1 MSSNLEVTVMDCTTE
16 TQAISTPSDNSK
28 LSIGKA
34 LEEIVKRQLSGRLTI
49 RDPNNDFIIWRVY
62 LGKGLIHFA
71 TSIIGQQERL
81 SYLLQRY
88 CPPELNFSHSSEF
101 ESDYKYL
108 CNYLQLGKLSLQQV
122 RSLLFLVTQEAIL
135 QLLALPQAQLGF
147 EKTVGLDPL
156 ILSVSLKQTVS
167 AMENAVQKWVQL
179 QPEIKSPFQ
188 RFSVPDWEQLS
199 QALQLDTDKS
209 QRLELLSQALT
220 QNLCLY
226 ELAYQLNRDALELAT
241 FLQPLIS
248 TGVVRVNP
256 YRNPQNDTRPIIAC
270 IDDSKTVQRNVKLI
284 LEGAGYQVLELTEPA
299 RALTTLVR
307 NKPVLILMDISMPE
321 IDGYE
326 LCKMLR
332 QSTVLKEI
340 PIVMLT
346 GRDGLIDRLRAR
358 MVGANDYMTK
368 PFNPQELLNIVQK
381 LTTVSQSE
389 GN

>member
-49 RDPNNDFIIWRVY
+49 RDPNNDSIIWRVY

-156 ILSVSLKQTVS
+156 ILSVSLKQMSVV
-167 AMENAVQKWVQL
+167 ENAVQKWEQL